1 MESEHKNNQERILSR
16 AFRLAKM
23 PILLSFIVTPL
34 RFLLEYSGLPE
45 YAIFLIGLLWL
56 TLAFAIYWG
65 IKLYNQH
72 YVYLLIFLSLVIFA
86 PISRLSVVLAWW
98 VDTKWDLGT
107 HYGDFFDTLPQT
119 LLNQG
124 LYGAL
129 VQIIPGFILGA
140 LTVVIM
146 RKIKPIKD

>member
-1 MESEHKNNQERILSR
+1 MEVEYKNDQERILSR

-23 PILLSFIVTPL
+23 PILLSFVVTLL
-34 RFLLEYSGLPE
+34 RFTLEFAGLPE

-56 TLAFAIYWG
+56 TLAYAIYWG
-65 IKLYNQH
+65 IKLYNQQD
-72 YVYLLIFLSLVIFA
+72 VYLLIFLSLVIFA

-98 VDTKWDLGT
+98 VDTKWQLGT

-129 VQIIPGFILGA
+129 VQIIPGLILGA
-140 LTVVIM
+140 LTVVVM
-146 RKIKPIKD
+146 RFLKEN